1 MSISTKAGYARIL
14 NARYDAFGA
23 TATFKSPSTGRPV
36 ALRTIDLT
44 KGVTVGQDFAQ
55 VPTVSPVATARMLD
69 LAALGI
75 DAGDMVGVLITLNGV
90 DWQVRSYAPHP
101 GSFGAE
107 LGQIYFM
114 LEEPVT

>member
-1 MSISTKAGYARIL
+1 MSIATKAGYARIL
-14 NARYDAFGA
+14 NARYAAFGV
-23 TATFKSPSTGRPV
+23 TAKFKSPSTGRPT
-36 ALRTIDLT
+36 ALRMIDLT

-55 VPTVSPVATARMLD
+55 VPTVSPVATVRMED

-75 DAGDMVGVLITLNGV
+75 AAEDMVGVLIILNGV
-90 DWQVRSYAPHP
+90 EWQFRSYAPHP
-101 GSFGAE
+101 GSFGTE